1 MNRIYK
7 VIWNKAR
14 NAYIVVSEFA
24 KGYARNTTRSRVTR
38 SVAILRLAVLLV
50 CTTSFLAVGDPLG
63 VQAATVNAGT
73 TKNGDANTLAV
84 GNGSSATEKGAL
96 AVGGGSQASGD
107 TAVALAWGSRALSDY
122 AIAIG
127 HSAQVGGS
135 YTYAQDGS
143 TSGIRGTAQNAIAI
157 GNTAVANGKDDVV
170 IGMNNTA
177 ETPTASYVETNKT
190 GAYAQGGRV
199 IVGHDNSINGRSG
212 NSMAIGSANAV
223 NAVHGIAIGQNVQ
236 SGQTAGTTGTK
247 VDGTSTVLEYENSM
261 VIGVNSK
268 ALSSNS
274 IALGNGAVAGNERKT
289 NIDTD
294 HNGKGAI
301 AIGETAQ
308 ATGYYSLGLGAVSQ
322 STGDR
327 TVALGYGT
335 QASEQLA
342 TALGSGASASG
353 ARSTVVGEEA
363 SATATRAIAVG
374 AKSKADGRFAVAIG
388 EEADGSGEN
397 GTAVGPEAKAQ
408 GKNSVA
414 AGYQAAALSEGEI
427 AIGTSAGNGDNRS
440 NVNNAVSIGTSAHA
454 REAGGVALGN
464 AALANLGKSVAIGDS
479 AKANNVDSIAIGSGA
494 TASGSA
500 GSIALGSNS
509 SVGRASGATG
519 GPRWSTSNDIG
530 GRWYT
535 WASAKNS
542 TKGTDGTWTTTID
555 PKSTVWQ
562 SNLGAVSIGT
572 DGLSGT
578 TYTRQLTGLAAG
590 TQDTDAVNVA
600 QWKNTMLATIGDAK
614 EDSTNTRYG
623 SDGVA
628 RNVTRLVDEYLT
640 LTGAADDGTTLT
652 KDQLTTDA
660 NIGTMVG
667 DNKITF
673 RLAKDL
679 KGLDSVTTGNTKM
692 ESSGLTIT
700 NTDSK
705 KTITLDGTNG
715 RATIGG
721 VTVGYVNDGDLET
734 NAHGNVPG
742 GTFVYNLSNTTWDP
756 STYVSGRAAT
766 EDQLHMLG
774 TAVTSDINN
783 IQAVLGD
790 GSFGL
795 TADDHASTS
804 TNLGSTIAV
813 KGDGT
818 NITTKVNGLDLRIE
832 LNKDI
837 DLGTDGSV
845 IAGNTT
851 MNSQGMTTNQVSV
864 GDITLT
870 PNGING
876 GQKQITNIAS
886 GGDTETNGANIGD
899 VTRISQKNIQ
909 VKGGSNITVTDS
921 TADGVRTSSVALN
934 NNVDLS
940 DSGSLA
946 FGSTTDNTYVDK
958 SGVITHVTNTDGTK
972 MDATLSGAGLH
983 ITGKAADGTV
993 SNQVVTDESGMV
1005 VGYENGDKANTLF
1018 DKEVGS
1024 GKQKTSVSTKG
1035 VKVEGT
1041 TNLDTNGQASTTI
1054 RKINTTLSEEGV
1066 NINQSQT
1073 LLQERGLTVGKDA
1086 EKTTAGQATVY
1097 RTGLNVT
1104 GSAVN
1109 DTAGKTATV
1118 TANGLTANGDTTG
1131 DKIATVTSEGM
1142 TVQADKN
1149 QKKTATYD
1157 VSGVA
1162 LKDTDSSKTNT
1173 VSVDGMNIQNGTSG
1187 AALTTTNLQLGMT
1200 NGAGGINLGN
1210 QAGGGANKSEGN
1222 YLTGLSN
1229 TAWDAKNIAN
1239 GRAATE
1245 NQLKAVSDSISDYQL
1260 VANPDAADGKYTV
1273 SNGKVDLKVK
1283 DSAHPDAAVNT
1294 VTIKGIASQDEMN
1307 GKTFGL
1313 ADDNNTTVSK
1323 TLDNAIQ
1330 VKGDN
1335 KAISTSVDNGALKIS
1350 LKDNISIGQKGADGK
1365 DGSIGING
1373 KDGSSVVINGKDGI
1387 SIKGADGKDA
1397 VSINGKDGVGHIGLT
1412 GPKGA
1417 DGSDGT
1423 SIDISTDYG
1432 TKTLNSDKNTT
1443 VNGVEKASRI
1453 MYTDAKGTHEV
1464 ATMDDGQVYGGD
1476 TGTAFKRYLN
1486 QQTNV
1491 KGGITEENKL
1501 TTADNIGVVSDG
1513 TDTLKVRL
1521 AKDLKGLDSVT
1532 TGNTVMNNGGITI
1545 NNKVSLTNSGLNNGG
1560 NKITNV
1566 GKGDV
1571 SDNSTDA
1578 VNGSQLNEVK
1588 TLAGKHT
1595 KVTAEGQ
1602 APTDTTYV
1610 GKNLKV
1616 NVTNTD
1622 GQDTFDV
1629 KLADKLTLGSDA
1641 KQVVVD
1647 GTTGSVKAS
1656 GVTMGQ
1662 HAADTLTVLNK
1673 SNADTG
1679 TKAAAGNYVTGLD
1692 NKDWNVS
1699 DPTYVS
1705 GRAATEDQLK
1715 KVTDAISSEV
1725 SAKSDYHL
1733 VANPDAAEGKYTVSN
1748 GKVDLKVKDSAH
1760 PDAAVN
1766 TVTIEGIASQDEVNG
1781 KTFGLADDNNT
1792 TVSKTL
1798 DNAIQV
1804 KGDNKAIS
1812 TSVDNGALKI
1822 SLKDNISIGQ
1832 KGADGKDGS
1841 IGINGK
1847 DGSSVVINGKDGI
1860 SIKGADGKDAVSI
1873 NGKDG
1878 VGHIGLTGPKGA
1890 DGSDGTSIDIS
1901 TDYGTKTLNS
1911 DKNTTVNGVEKASRI
1926 MYTDAKGTH
1935 EVATMDDGQVY
1946 GGDTGTAFKRY
1957 LNQQTNVKG
1966 GITEENKLT
1975 TADNIGVV
1983 SDGTDTLKVRL
1994 AKDLKG
2000 LDSVTTGNTVVNNG
2014 GITINNKVSLTD
2026 SGLNNGGNKITNV
2039 ANGENDSDAVN
2050 YSQLKQV
2057 DQKAG
2062 KHTKVTVEGG
2072 TEAGTDTYA
2081 GSSLK
2086 LKATTT
2092 DGQTTYDLK
2101 LGDDISVG
2109 KKGADGKDGSIGV
2122 NGKDGSAVVINGKDG
2137 SIGLNGKDGAN
2148 GLTIKGSNGSVG
2160 VDGTDGHDGKDGMTR
2175 IVYEDHNKVT
2185 HEVATLDDGLKFGG
2199 DFGTAS
2205 AVKLNKQV
2213 NVKGNAKKE
2222 TDLTDGNIGVVS
2234 SQDGDNGQLLI
2245 KLNKDLN
2252 LTDKGSVTIGGITL
2266 KQGAVSMGGN
2276 QMANVASGTTGKT
2289 WDATTQGYDANWNNA
2304 ANVGDVKKAI
2314 DDIKGKD
2321 NGGFGL
2327 TADDGQ
2333 SVKQDLGQTIT
2344 VAGDGKNIETKVAD
2358 GKLQIGLKKD
2368 VDLGPDGSIKT
2379 GDTTINKDGVETNKI
2394 TIKDSSISIDKDGI
2408 HAGNTVI
2415 KNVASGIVNNNDT
2428 DNSNA
2433 ANIGDVKK
2441 IASDAADSVK
2451 AKSGKNITVNNDNT
2465 VNLNDHITMG
2475 DQNDASH
2482 KVDIDGTKGTITAG
2496 DKVSLDGSKGTGT
2509 IGGVTIGSQT
2519 AKTNLEGDKA
2529 KTESGNFVTGL
2540 DNKTWNPSEN
2550 GIVSGR
2556 AATEGQLKVVD
2567 DKLTKGRVFQGDDGE
2582 SNKVTVG
2589 LGDTLKLAGGAN
2601 ALNLSDGN
2609 IGVVKNS
2616 AGDGLDVKLSK
2627 NISGLYSVTTGN
2639 TVINNSGLTVKTSDS
2654 SRTITVQDGNVNM
2667 GKNVVTGVADGKIAP
2682 GSTDA
2687 VNGGQLAQRDEVI
2700 DNIGGEINKL
2710 GNRVNHVGAG
2720 AAALA
2725 ALHPLDF
2732 DPDDKWDF
2740 AAGYG
2745 NYRGANAAAVGAYYR
2760 PNEDTMLSVGG
2771 SFGGG
2776 ENMVNAGVSFK
2787 LGQGNHVST
2796 SRVAMAKE
2804 IKDLRKEIEGLR
2816 SALADVAAGNRL
2828 DPTKTKLFPDIPQ
2841 NHWAYNEIAQLYG
2854 NGIVK
2859 GYPDGNFGGDRM
2871 MTRYEFA
2878 MMVYRQM
2885 QRGAALSDRIVNEF
2899 EPELERI
2906 RVDTITK
2913 DKDGNPVIQRV
2924 RVIKDRG

>member
-1 MNRIYK
+1 MNHIYK

-24 KGYARNTTRSRVTR
+24 KGYARNTTRSHVTR
-38 SVAILRLAVLLV
+38 SAAILRLAVLLA
-50 CTTSFLAVGDPLG
+50 CTTSFIAVGAPLW
-63 VQAATVNAGT
+63 VQATATVDAGT
-73 TKNGDANTLAV
+73 TSNGDTNTLAV
-84 GNGSSATEKGAL
+84 GNGSSANGKGAL

-107 TAVALAWGSRALSDY
+107 TAVALAWGSQALSDY

-127 HSAQVGGS
+127 HSAHVGGS
-135 YTYAQDGS
+135 YTYVQDGS

-157 GNTAVANGKDDVV
+157 GHTAVANGKDDVV
-170 IGMNNTA
+170 IGTNNTA

-212 NSMAIGSANAV
+212 NSTAIGSANTI
-223 NAVHGIAIGQNVQ
+223 NAVHGIALGQNVQ
-236 SGQTAGTTGTK
+236 VGQKAGATGTK
-247 VDGTSTVLEYENSM
+247 ADKTSVTLEYENSM
-261 VIGVNSK
+261 GIGVNAKS
-268 ALSSNS
+268 LSSNS
-274 IALGNGAVAGNERKT
+274 IALGNGAVAGNERT
-289 NIDTD
+289 TDIDTD
-294 HNGKGAI
+294 WNGKGAI

-308 ATGYYSLGLGAVSQ
+308 ATGYYSLGLGAESK

-327 TVALGYGT
+327 TVALGHGT
-335 QASEQLA
+335 QALAQLA
-342 TALGSGASASG
+342 TALGSEATASG

-374 AKSKADGRFAVAIG
+374 AKAKAAGRFAVAIG

-414 AGYQAAALSEGEI
+414 AGYQAKALSEGEI

-479 AKANNVDSIAIGSGA
+479 AKASNADSIAIGSGA
-494 TASGSA
+494 TASGGA
-500 GSIALGSNS
+500 GSIAIGSHS
-509 SVGRASGATG
+509 SVGRASGAAG

-535 WASAKNS
+535 WTGAKNA
-542 TKGTDGTWTTTID
+542 TQGTDGTWTTTID

-818 NITTKVNGLDLRIE
+818 NITTKVDDVALQIT
-832 LNKDI
+832 LNKNI
-837 DLGTDGSV
+837 NLGTDGSV

-851 MNSQGMTTNQVSV
+851 INSQGMTTNQVNV

-921 TADGVRTSSVALN
+921 TANGVRTSSVALN

-1005 VGYENGDKANTLF
+1005 VGYETGDKANTLF
-1018 DKEVGS
+1018 DNEVGS

-1200 NGAGGINLGN
+1200 NGAGGINLGH
-1210 QAGGGANKSEGN
+1210 QAGGGANTAEGN

-1229 TAWDAKNIAN
+1229 TQWDEKNIA
-1239 GRAATE
+1239 
-1245 NQLKAVSDSISDYQL
+1245 
-1260 VANPDAADGKYTV
+1260 
-1273 SNGKVDLKVK
+1273 
-1283 DSAHPDAAVNT
+1283 
-1294 VTIKGIASQDEMN
+1294 
-1307 GKTFGL
+1307 
-1313 ADDNNTTVSK
+1313 
-1323 TLDNAIQ
+1323 
-1330 VKGDN
+1330 
-1335 KAISTSVDNGALKIS
+1335 
-1350 LKDNISIGQKGADGK
+1350 
-1365 DGSIGING
+1365 
-1373 KDGSSVVINGKDGI
+1373 
-1387 SIKGADGKDA
+1387 
-1397 VSINGKDGVGHIGLT
+1397 
-1412 GPKGA
+1412 
-1417 DGSDGT
+1417 
-1423 SIDISTDYG
+1423 
-1432 TKTLNSDKNTT
+1432 
-1443 VNGVEKASRI
+1443 
-1453 MYTDAKGTHEV
+1453 
-1464 ATMDDGQVYGGD
+1464 
-1476 TGTAFKRYLN
+1476 
-1486 QQTNV
+1486 
-1491 KGGITEENKL
+1491 
-1501 TTADNIGVVSDG
+1501 
-1513 TDTLKVRL
+1513 
-1521 AKDLKGLDSVT
+1521 
-1532 TGNTVMNNGGITI
+1532 
-1545 NNKVSLTNSGLNNGG
+1545 
-1560 NKITNV
+1560 
-1566 GKGDV
+1566 
-1571 SDNSTDA
+1571 
-1578 VNGSQLNEVK
+1578 
-1588 TLAGKHT
+1588 
-1595 KVTAEGQ
+1595 
-1602 APTDTTYV
+1602 
-1610 GKNLKV
+1610 
-1616 NVTNTD
+1616 
-1622 GQDTFDV
+1622 
-1629 KLADKLTLGSDA
+1629 
-1641 KQVVVD
+1641 
-1647 GTTGSVKAS
+1647 
-1656 GVTMGQ
+1656 
-1662 HAADTLTVLNK
+1662 
-1673 SNADTG
+1673 
-1679 TKAAAGNYVTGLD
+1679 
-1692 NKDWNVS
+1692 
-1699 DPTYVS
+1699 S

-1715 KVTDAISSEV
+1715 AVADAIGTNV
-1725 SAKSDYHL
+1725 S
-1733 VANPDAAEGKYTVSN
+1733 
-1748 GKVDLKVKDSAH
+1748 
-1760 PDAAVN
+1760 
-1766 TVTIEGIASQDEVNG
+1766 G
-1781 KTFGLADDNNT
+1781 KTFGLADDAKA

-1798 DNAIQV
+1798 GNTIQV
-1804 KGDNKAIS
+1804 KGDGKAIS
-1812 TSVDNGALKI
+1812 TTVDGDALKI
-1822 SLKDNISIGQ
+1822 SLNDNITIGG
-1832 KGADGKDGS
+1832 KDGADGKDGHM
-1841 IGINGK
+1841 GINGA
-1847 DGSSVVINGKDGI
+1847 DGKSGVAIDGKDGI
-1860 SIKGADGKDAVSI
+1860 SIKGKD
-1873 NGKDG
+1873 GKDG
-1878 VGHIGLTGPKGA
+1878 V
-1890 DGSDGTSIDIS
+1890 
-1901 TDYGTKTLNS
+1901 
-1911 DKNTTVNGVEKASRI
+1911 
-1926 MYTDAKGTH
+1926 
-1935 EVATMDDGQVY
+1935 
-1946 GGDTGTAFKRY
+1946 
-1957 LNQQTNVKG
+1957 
-1966 GITEENKLT
+1966 
-1975 TADNIGVV
+1975 
-1983 SDGTDTLKVRL
+1983 TLK
-1994 AKDLKG
+1994 
-2000 LDSVTTGNTVVNNG
+2000 
-2014 GITINNKVSLTD
+2014 GI
-2026 SGLNNGGNKITNV
+2026 
-2039 ANGENDSDAVN
+2039 
-2050 YSQLKQV
+2050 
-2057 DQKAG
+2057 
-2062 KHTKVTVEGG
+2062 
-2072 TEAGTDTYA
+2072 
-2081 GSSLK
+2081 
-2086 LKATTT
+2086 
-2092 DGQTTYDLK
+2092 
-2101 LGDDISVG
+2101 
-2109 KKGADGKDGSIGV
+2109 DGKDGV
-2122 NGKDGSAVVINGKDG
+2122 NGAEGH
-2137 SIGLNGKDGAN
+2137 IGLNGKDGITDIWTTVGTP
-2148 GLTIKGSNGSVG
+2148 GLN
-2160 VDGTDGHDGKDGMTR
+2160 GKDGERMTR
-2175 IVYEDHNKVT
+2175 IVYKNTDGNT
-2185 HEVATLDDGLKFGG
+2185 HEAATLDDGLKFGG

-2213 NVKGNAKKE
+2213 NVKGNAKNE
-2222 TDLTDGNIGVVS
+2222 DDLTDGNIGVVS
-2234 SQDGDNGQLLI
+2234 SQDSDNGQLLIKLNKDLNLGGNGSVQMGNTTINNGGVTITNPTDNKKNVSLTDQGLNNGGNKITNVANGDVSANSTDAVNGSQLNEVKQTIENIDKHHTEVKANGEAAPAAEGTYTEGNLQIAQTTADDGHKIYDLKLSDTLNIGGAGKAGAPGKDGHMGINGADGKSGVAIDGKDGISIKGKDGKDGVTLKGIDGKDGVNGAEGHIGLNGKDGITDIWTTVGTPGLNGKDGERMTRIVYKNTDGNTHEAATLDDGLKFGGDFGTASAVKLNKQVNVKGNAKNEDDLTDGNIGVVSSQDSDNGQLLI

-2333 SVKQDLGQTIT
+2333 SVKQDLGKTIT

-2627 NISGLYSVTTGN
+2627 NISGLDSVTTGN

-2745 NYRGANAAAVGAYYR
+2745 NYRGANAAALGAYYR

>member
-1486 QQTNV
+1486 QQ
-1491 KGGITEENKL
+1491 
-1501 TTADNIGVVSDG
+1501 A
-1513 TDTLKVRL
+1513 
-1521 AKDLKGLDSVT
+1521 
-1532 TGNTVMNNGGITI
+1532 
-1545 NNKVSLTNSGLNNGG
+1545 
-1560 NKITNV
+1560 
-1566 GKGDV
+1566 
-1571 SDNSTDA
+1571 
-1578 VNGSQLNEVK
+1578 
-1588 TLAGKHT
+1588 
-1595 KVTAEGQ
+1595 
-1602 APTDTTYV
+1602 
-1610 GKNLKV
+1610 
-1616 NVTNTD
+1616 
-1622 GQDTFDV
+1622 
-1629 KLADKLTLGSDA
+1629 
-1641 KQVVVD
+1641 
-1647 GTTGSVKAS
+1647 
-1656 GVTMGQ
+1656 
-1662 HAADTLTVLNK
+1662 
-1673 SNADTG
+1673 
-1679 TKAAAGNYVTGLD
+1679 
-1692 NKDWNVS
+1692 
-1699 DPTYVS
+1699 
-1705 GRAATEDQLK
+1705 
-1715 KVTDAISSEV
+1715 
-1725 SAKSDYHL
+1725 
-1733 VANPDAAEGKYTVSN
+1733 
-1748 GKVDLKVKDSAH
+1748 
-1760 PDAAVN
+1760 
-1766 TVTIEGIASQDEVNG
+1766 
-1781 KTFGLADDNNT
+1781 
-1792 TVSKTL
+1792 
-1798 DNAIQV
+1798 
-1804 KGDNKAIS
+1804 
-1812 TSVDNGALKI
+1812 
-1822 SLKDNISIGQ
+1822 
-1832 KGADGKDGS
+1832 
-1841 IGINGK
+1841 
-1847 DGSSVVINGKDGI
+1847 
-1860 SIKGADGKDAVSI
+1860 
-1873 NGKDG
+1873 
-1878 VGHIGLTGPKGA
+1878 
-1890 DGSDGTSIDIS
+1890 
-1901 TDYGTKTLNS
+1901 
-1911 DKNTTVNGVEKASRI
+1911 
-1926 MYTDAKGTH
+1926 
-1935 EVATMDDGQVY
+1935 
-1946 GGDTGTAFKRY
+1946 
-1957 LNQQTNVKG
+1957 NVKG

-2081 GSSLK
+2081 GSSLKLKATTTDGQTTYDLKLGDDISVGKKGADGKDGSIGVNGKDGSAVVINGKDGSIGLNGKDGANGLTIKGSNGSVGVDGTDGHDGKDGMTRIVYEDHNKVTHEVATLDDGLKFKGDDATVIAKKLNTQLDITGGADKTKLTSKDNIGVNSTTDGKLKVQLAKNLDLDADGSVKMGNTTVNNSGITITNGTKSVSLTDGGLNNGGNKITNVGKGDVSDTSTDAVNGSQLNEVKTLAGKHTKVTVEGGTEAGTTDYAGTNLK

>member
-555 PKSTVWQ
+555 PKYTVWQ

-818 NITTKVNGLDLRIE
+818 NITTKVDDVALQIT
-832 LNKDI
+832 LNKNI
-837 DLGTDGSV
+837 NLGTDGSV

-851 MNSQGMTTNQVSV
+851 INSQGMTTNQVNV

-921 TADGVRTSSVALN
+921 TANGVRTSSVALN

-958 SGVITHVTNTDGTK
+958 SGVLTHVTNTDGTK

-1200 NGAGGINLGN
+1200 NGADGINLGH
-1210 QAGGGANKSEGN
+1210 QAGGGANTAEGN

-1229 TAWDAKNIAN
+1229 TQWDAKNIA
-1239 GRAATE
+1239 
-1245 NQLKAVSDSISDYQL
+1245 
-1260 VANPDAADGKYTV
+1260 
-1273 SNGKVDLKVK
+1273 
-1283 DSAHPDAAVNT
+1283 
-1294 VTIKGIASQDEMN
+1294 
-1307 GKTFGL
+1307 
-1313 ADDNNTTVSK
+1313 
-1323 TLDNAIQ
+1323 
-1330 VKGDN
+1330 
-1335 KAISTSVDNGALKIS
+1335 
-1350 LKDNISIGQKGADGK
+1350 
-1365 DGSIGING
+1365 
-1373 KDGSSVVINGKDGI
+1373 
-1387 SIKGADGKDA
+1387 
-1397 VSINGKDGVGHIGLT
+1397 
-1412 GPKGA
+1412 
-1417 DGSDGT
+1417 
-1423 SIDISTDYG
+1423 
-1432 TKTLNSDKNTT
+1432 
-1443 VNGVEKASRI
+1443 
-1453 MYTDAKGTHEV
+1453 
-1464 ATMDDGQVYGGD
+1464 
-1476 TGTAFKRYLN
+1476 
-1486 QQTNV
+1486 
-1491 KGGITEENKL
+1491 
-1501 TTADNIGVVSDG
+1501 
-1513 TDTLKVRL
+1513 
-1521 AKDLKGLDSVT
+1521 
-1532 TGNTVMNNGGITI
+1532 
-1545 NNKVSLTNSGLNNGG
+1545 
-1560 NKITNV
+1560 
-1566 GKGDV
+1566 
-1571 SDNSTDA
+1571 
-1578 VNGSQLNEVK
+1578 
-1588 TLAGKHT
+1588 
-1595 KVTAEGQ
+1595 
-1602 APTDTTYV
+1602 
-1610 GKNLKV
+1610 
-1616 NVTNTD
+1616 
-1622 GQDTFDV
+1622 
-1629 KLADKLTLGSDA
+1629 
-1641 KQVVVD
+1641 
-1647 GTTGSVKAS
+1647 
-1656 GVTMGQ
+1656 
-1662 HAADTLTVLNK
+1662 
-1673 SNADTG
+1673 
-1679 TKAAAGNYVTGLD
+1679 
-1692 NKDWNVS
+1692 
-1699 DPTYVS
+1699 S

-1715 KVTDAISSEV
+1715 AVADAIGTNV
-1725 SAKSDYHL
+1725 S
-1733 VANPDAAEGKYTVSN
+1733 
-1748 GKVDLKVKDSAH
+1748 
-1760 PDAAVN
+1760 
-1766 TVTIEGIASQDEVNG
+1766 G
-1781 KTFGLADDNNT
+1781 KTFGLADDAKA

-1798 DNAIQV
+1798 GNTIQV
-1804 KGDNKAIS
+1804 KGDGKAIS
-1812 TSVDNGALKI
+1812 TTVDGDALKI
-1822 SLKDNISIGQ
+1822 SLNDNITIGG
-1832 KGADGKDGS
+1832 KDGADGKDGHM
-1841 IGINGK
+1841 GINGA
-1847 DGSSVVINGKDGI
+1847 DGKSGVAIDGKDGI
-1860 SIKGADGKDAVSI
+1860 SIKGKD
-1873 NGKDG
+1873 GKDG
-1878 VGHIGLTGPKGA
+1878 V
-1890 DGSDGTSIDIS
+1890 
-1901 TDYGTKTLNS
+1901 
-1911 DKNTTVNGVEKASRI
+1911 
-1926 MYTDAKGTH
+1926 
-1935 EVATMDDGQVY
+1935 
-1946 GGDTGTAFKRY
+1946 
-1957 LNQQTNVKG
+1957 
-1966 GITEENKLT
+1966 
-1975 TADNIGVV
+1975 
-1983 SDGTDTLKVRL
+1983 TLK
-1994 AKDLKG
+1994 
-2000 LDSVTTGNTVVNNG
+2000 
-2014 GITINNKVSLTD
+2014 GI
-2026 SGLNNGGNKITNV
+2026 
-2039 ANGENDSDAVN
+2039 
-2050 YSQLKQV
+2050 
-2057 DQKAG
+2057 
-2062 KHTKVTVEGG
+2062 
-2072 TEAGTDTYA
+2072 
-2081 GSSLK
+2081 
-2086 LKATTT
+2086 
-2092 DGQTTYDLK
+2092 
-2101 LGDDISVG
+2101 
-2109 KKGADGKDGSIGV
+2109 DGKDGV
-2122 NGKDGSAVVINGKDG
+2122 NGAEGH
-2137 SIGLNGKDGAN
+2137 IGLNGKDGITDIWTTAGTP
-2148 GLTIKGSNGSVG
+2148 GLN
-2160 VDGTDGHDGKDGMTR
+2160 GKDGERMTR
-2175 IVYEDHNKVT
+2175 IVYKNTDGNT
-2185 HEVATLDDGLKFGG
+2185 HEAATLDDGLKFGG

-2213 NVKGNAKKE
+2213 NVKGNAKNE
-2222 TDLTDGNIGVVS
+2222 DDLTDGNIGVVS
-2234 SQDGDNGQLLI
+2234 SQDSDNGQLLIKLNKDLNLGGNGSVQMGNTTINNGGVTITNPTDNKKNVSLTDQGLNNGGNKITNVANGDVSANSTDAVNGSQLNEVKQTIENIDKHHTEVKANGEAAPAAEGTYTEGNLQIAQTTADDGHKIYDLKLSDTLNIGGAGKAGAPGKDGHMGINGADGKSGVAIDGKDGISIKGKDGKDGVTLKGIDGKDGVNGAEGHIGLNGKDGITDIWTTAGTPGLNGKDGERMTRIVYKNTDGNTHEAATLDDGLKFGGDFGTASAVKLNKQVNVKGNAKNEDDLTDGNIGVVSSQDSDNGQLLI

-2333 SVKQDLGQTIT
+2333 SVKQDLGKTIT

-2441 IASDAADSVK
+2441 IAGDAADSVK

-2627 NISGLYSVTTGN
+2627 NISGLDSVTTGN

>member
-679 KGLDSVTTGNTKM
+679 EGLDSVTTGNTKM

-734 NAHGNVPG
+734 NDHGNVPG

-818 NITTKVNGLDLRIE
+818 NITTKVDDVALQIT
-832 LNKDI
+832 LNKNI
-837 DLGTDGSV
+837 NLGTDGSV

-851 MNSQGMTTNQVSV
+851 INSQGMTTNQVNV

-921 TADGVRTSSVALN
+921 TANGVRTSSVALN

-1005 VGYENGDKANTLF
+1005 VGYETGDKANTLF
-1018 DKEVGS
+1018 DNEVGS

-1200 NGAGGINLGN
+1200 NGAGGINLGH
-1210 QAGGGANKSEGN
+1210 QAGGGANTAEGN

-1229 TAWDAKNIAN
+1229 TQWDAKNIA
-1239 GRAATE
+1239 
-1245 NQLKAVSDSISDYQL
+1245 
-1260 VANPDAADGKYTV
+1260 
-1273 SNGKVDLKVK
+1273 
-1283 DSAHPDAAVNT
+1283 
-1294 VTIKGIASQDEMN
+1294 
-1307 GKTFGL
+1307 
-1313 ADDNNTTVSK
+1313 
-1323 TLDNAIQ
+1323 
-1330 VKGDN
+1330 
-1335 KAISTSVDNGALKIS
+1335 
-1350 LKDNISIGQKGADGK
+1350 
-1365 DGSIGING
+1365 
-1373 KDGSSVVINGKDGI
+1373 
-1387 SIKGADGKDA
+1387 
-1397 VSINGKDGVGHIGLT
+1397 
-1412 GPKGA
+1412 
-1417 DGSDGT
+1417 
-1423 SIDISTDYG
+1423 
-1432 TKTLNSDKNTT
+1432 
-1443 VNGVEKASRI
+1443 
-1453 MYTDAKGTHEV
+1453 
-1464 ATMDDGQVYGGD
+1464 
-1476 TGTAFKRYLN
+1476 
-1486 QQTNV
+1486 
-1491 KGGITEENKL
+1491 
-1501 TTADNIGVVSDG
+1501 
-1513 TDTLKVRL
+1513 
-1521 AKDLKGLDSVT
+1521 
-1532 TGNTVMNNGGITI
+1532 
-1545 NNKVSLTNSGLNNGG
+1545 
-1560 NKITNV
+1560 
-1566 GKGDV
+1566 
-1571 SDNSTDA
+1571 
-1578 VNGSQLNEVK
+1578 
-1588 TLAGKHT
+1588 
-1595 KVTAEGQ
+1595 
-1602 APTDTTYV
+1602 
-1610 GKNLKV
+1610 
-1616 NVTNTD
+1616 
-1622 GQDTFDV
+1622 
-1629 KLADKLTLGSDA
+1629 
-1641 KQVVVD
+1641 
-1647 GTTGSVKAS
+1647 
-1656 GVTMGQ
+1656 
-1662 HAADTLTVLNK
+1662 
-1673 SNADTG
+1673 
-1679 TKAAAGNYVTGLD
+1679 
-1692 NKDWNVS
+1692 
-1699 DPTYVS
+1699 S

-1715 KVTDAISSEV
+1715 AVADAIGTNV
-1725 SAKSDYHL
+1725 S
-1733 VANPDAAEGKYTVSN
+1733 
-1748 GKVDLKVKDSAH
+1748 
-1760 PDAAVN
+1760 
-1766 TVTIEGIASQDEVNG
+1766 G
-1781 KTFGLADDNNT
+1781 KTFGLADDANA

-1798 DNAIQV
+1798 GNTIQV
-1804 KGDNKAIS
+1804 KGDGKAIS
-1812 TSVDNGALKI
+1812 TTVDGDALKI
-1822 SLKDNISIGQ
+1822 SLNDNITIGG
-1832 KGADGKDGS
+1832 KDGADGKDGHM
-1841 IGINGK
+1841 GINGA
-1847 DGSSVVINGKDGI
+1847 DGKSGVAIDGKDGI
-1860 SIKGADGKDAVSI
+1860 SIKGKD
-1873 NGKDG
+1873 GKDG
-1878 VGHIGLTGPKGA
+1878 V
-1890 DGSDGTSIDIS
+1890 
-1901 TDYGTKTLNS
+1901 
-1911 DKNTTVNGVEKASRI
+1911 
-1926 MYTDAKGTH
+1926 
-1935 EVATMDDGQVY
+1935 
-1946 GGDTGTAFKRY
+1946 
-1957 LNQQTNVKG
+1957 
-1966 GITEENKLT
+1966 
-1975 TADNIGVV
+1975 
-1983 SDGTDTLKVRL
+1983 TLK
-1994 AKDLKG
+1994 
-2000 LDSVTTGNTVVNNG
+2000 
-2014 GITINNKVSLTD
+2014 GI
-2026 SGLNNGGNKITNV
+2026 
-2039 ANGENDSDAVN
+2039 
-2050 YSQLKQV
+2050 
-2057 DQKAG
+2057 
-2062 KHTKVTVEGG
+2062 
-2072 TEAGTDTYA
+2072 
-2081 GSSLK
+2081 
-2086 LKATTT
+2086 
-2092 DGQTTYDLK
+2092 
-2101 LGDDISVG
+2101 
-2109 KKGADGKDGSIGV
+2109 DGKDGV
-2122 NGKDGSAVVINGKDG
+2122 NGAEGH
-2137 SIGLNGKDGAN
+2137 IGLNGKDGITDIWTTAGTP
-2148 GLTIKGSNGSVG
+2148 GLN
-2160 VDGTDGHDGKDGMTR
+2160 GKDGERMTR
-2175 IVYEDHNKVT
+2175 IVYKNTDGNT
-2185 HEVATLDDGLKFGG
+2185 HEAATLDDGLKFGG

-2213 NVKGNAKKE
+2213 NVKGNAKNE
-2222 TDLTDGNIGVVS
+2222 DDLTDGNIGVVS
-2234 SQDGDNGQLLI
+2234 SQDSDNGQLLI

-2333 SVKQDLGQTIT
+2333 SVKQDLGKTIT

-2627 NISGLYSVTTGN
+2627 NISGLDSVTTGN

-2745 NYRGANAAAVGAYYR
+2745 NYRGANAAALGAYYR

>member
-464 AALANLGKSVAIGDS
+464 AALANLEKSVAIGDS

-555 PKSTVWQ
+555 PQSTVWQ

-705 KTITLDGTNG
+705 KTIT
-715 RATIGG
+715 
-721 VTVGYVNDGDLET
+721 
-734 NAHGNVPG
+734 
-742 GTFVYNLSNTTWDP
+742 
-756 STYVSGRAAT
+756 
-766 EDQLHMLG
+766 
-774 TAVTSDINN
+774 
-783 IQAVLGD
+783 
-790 GSFGL
+790 
-795 TADDHASTS
+795 
-804 TNLGSTIAV
+804 
-813 KGDGT
+813 
-818 NITTKVNGLDLRIE
+818 
-832 LNKDI
+832 
-837 DLGTDGSV
+837 
-845 IAGNTT
+845 
-851 MNSQGMTTNQVSV
+851 
-864 GDITLT
+864 
-870 PNGING
+870 
-876 GQKQITNIAS
+876 
-886 GGDTETNGANIGD
+886 
-899 VTRISQKNIQ
+899 
-909 VKGGSNITVTDS
+909 
-921 TADGVRTSSVALN
+921 
-934 NNVDLS
+934 
-940 DSGSLA
+940 
-946 FGSTTDNTYVDK
+946 
-958 SGVITHVTNTDGTK
+958 
-972 MDATLSGAGLH
+972 
-983 ITGKAADGTV
+983 
-993 SNQVVTDESGMV
+993 
-1005 VGYENGDKANTLF
+1005 
-1018 DKEVGS
+1018 
-1024 GKQKTSVSTKG
+1024 
-1035 VKVEGT
+1035 
-1041 TNLDTNGQASTTI
+1041 
-1054 RKINTTLSEEGV
+1054 
-1066 NINQSQT
+1066 
-1073 LLQERGLTVGKDA
+1073 
-1086 EKTTAGQATVY
+1086 
-1097 RTGLNVT
+1097 
-1104 GSAVN
+1104 
-1109 DTAGKTATV
+1109 
-1118 TANGLTANGDTTG
+1118 
-1131 DKIATVTSEGM
+1131 
-1142 TVQADKN
+1142 
-1149 QKKTATYD
+1149 
-1157 VSGVA
+1157 
-1162 LKDTDSSKTNT
+1162 

-1200 NGAGGINLGN
+1200 NGTGGINLGN

-1260 VANPDAADGKYTV
+1260 VANPDAAEGKYTV

-1294 VTIKGIASQDEMN
+1294 VTIEGIASQDEVN

-1323 TLDNAIQ
+1323 ILDNAIQ

-1486 QQTNV
+1486 QQ
-1491 KGGITEENKL
+1491 
-1501 TTADNIGVVSDG
+1501 A
-1513 TDTLKVRL
+1513 
-1521 AKDLKGLDSVT
+1521 
-1532 TGNTVMNNGGITI
+1532 
-1545 NNKVSLTNSGLNNGG
+1545 
-1560 NKITNV
+1560 
-1566 GKGDV
+1566 
-1571 SDNSTDA
+1571 
-1578 VNGSQLNEVK
+1578 
-1588 TLAGKHT
+1588 
-1595 KVTAEGQ
+1595 
-1602 APTDTTYV
+1602 
-1610 GKNLKV
+1610 
-1616 NVTNTD
+1616 
-1622 GQDTFDV
+1622 
-1629 KLADKLTLGSDA
+1629 
-1641 KQVVVD
+1641 
-1647 GTTGSVKAS
+1647 
-1656 GVTMGQ
+1656 
-1662 HAADTLTVLNK
+1662 
-1673 SNADTG
+1673 
-1679 TKAAAGNYVTGLD
+1679 
-1692 NKDWNVS
+1692 
-1699 DPTYVS
+1699 
-1705 GRAATEDQLK
+1705 
-1715 KVTDAISSEV
+1715 
-1725 SAKSDYHL
+1725 
-1733 VANPDAAEGKYTVSN
+1733 
-1748 GKVDLKVKDSAH
+1748 
-1760 PDAAVN
+1760 
-1766 TVTIEGIASQDEVNG
+1766 
-1781 KTFGLADDNNT
+1781 
-1792 TVSKTL
+1792 
-1798 DNAIQV
+1798 
-1804 KGDNKAIS
+1804 
-1812 TSVDNGALKI
+1812 
-1822 SLKDNISIGQ
+1822 
-1832 KGADGKDGS
+1832 
-1841 IGINGK
+1841 
-1847 DGSSVVINGKDGI
+1847 
-1860 SIKGADGKDAVSI
+1860 
-1873 NGKDG
+1873 
-1878 VGHIGLTGPKGA
+1878 
-1890 DGSDGTSIDIS
+1890 
-1901 TDYGTKTLNS
+1901 
-1911 DKNTTVNGVEKASRI
+1911 
-1926 MYTDAKGTH
+1926 
-1935 EVATMDDGQVY
+1935 
-1946 GGDTGTAFKRY
+1946 
-1957 LNQQTNVKG
+1957 NVKG

-2039 ANGENDSDAVN
+2039 GKGDVSDISTDAVN
-2050 YSQLKQV
+2050 GSQLNEVKTL
-2057 DQKAG
+2057 AG

-2160 VDGTDGHDGKDGMTR
+2160 VDGTDGYDGKDGMTR

-2199 DFGTAS
+2199 DFGNVS

-2333 SVKQDLGQTIT
+2333 SVKQDLGKNIT

-2408 HAGNTVI
+2408 NAGNTVI

-2441 IASDAADSVK
+2441 IAGDAADSVK

-2465 VNLNDHITMG
+2465 INLNDHITMG

-2556 AATEGQLKVVD
+2556 AATEDQLKVVD

-2627 NISGLYSVTTGN
+2627 NISGLDSVTTGN

>member
-84 GNGSSATEKGAL
+84 GDGSSATEKGAL

-572 DGLSGT
+572 DGLRGT

-818 NITTKVNGLDLRIE
+818 NITTKVDDVALQIT
-832 LNKDI
+832 LNKNI
-837 DLGTDGSV
+837 NLGTDGSV

-851 MNSQGMTTNQVSV
+851 INSQGMTTNQVNV

-921 TADGVRTSSVALN
+921 TANGVRTSSVALN

-958 SGVITHVTNTDGTK
+958 SGVLTHVTNTDGTK

-1173 VSVDGMNIQNGTSG
+1173 VSVDGMNIQNGP
-1187 AALTTTNLQLGMT
+1187 A
-1200 NGAGGINLGN
+1200 
-1210 QAGGGANKSEGN
+1210 
-1222 YLTGLSN
+1222 
-1229 TAWDAKNIAN
+1229 
-1239 GRAATE
+1239 
-1245 NQLKAVSDSISDYQL
+1245 
-1260 VANPDAADGKYTV
+1260 
-1273 SNGKVDLKVK
+1273 
-1283 DSAHPDAAVNT
+1283 
-1294 VTIKGIASQDEMN
+1294 
-1307 GKTFGL
+1307 
-1313 ADDNNTTVSK
+1313 
-1323 TLDNAIQ
+1323 
-1330 VKGDN
+1330 
-1335 KAISTSVDNGALKIS
+1335 
-1350 LKDNISIGQKGADGK
+1350 
-1365 DGSIGING
+1365 
-1373 KDGSSVVINGKDGI
+1373 
-1387 SIKGADGKDA
+1387 
-1397 VSINGKDGVGHIGLT
+1397 
-1412 GPKGA
+1412 
-1417 DGSDGT
+1417 
-1423 SIDISTDYG
+1423 
-1432 TKTLNSDKNTT
+1432 
-1443 VNGVEKASRI
+1443 
-1453 MYTDAKGTHEV
+1453 
-1464 ATMDDGQVYGGD
+1464 
-1476 TGTAFKRYLN
+1476 
-1486 QQTNV
+1486 
-1491 KGGITEENKL
+1491 
-1501 TTADNIGVVSDG
+1501 
-1513 TDTLKVRL
+1513 
-1521 AKDLKGLDSVT
+1521 
-1532 TGNTVMNNGGITI
+1532 
-1545 NNKVSLTNSGLNNGG
+1545 
-1560 NKITNV
+1560 
-1566 GKGDV
+1566 
-1571 SDNSTDA
+1571 
-1578 VNGSQLNEVK
+1578 
-1588 TLAGKHT
+1588 
-1595 KVTAEGQ
+1595 
-1602 APTDTTYV
+1602 
-1610 GKNLKV
+1610 
-1616 NVTNTD
+1616 
-1622 GQDTFDV
+1622 
-1629 KLADKLTLGSDA
+1629 
-1641 KQVVVD
+1641 
-1647 GTTGSVKAS
+1647 
-1656 GVTMGQ
+1656 GQ
-1662 HAADTLTVLNK
+1662 H
-1673 SNADTG
+1673 SPPPIC
-1679 TKAAAGNYVTGLD
+1679 
-1692 NKDWNVS
+1692 S
-1699 DPTYVS
+1699 
-1705 GRAATEDQLK
+1705 
-1715 KVTDAISSEV
+1715 
-1725 SAKSDYHL
+1725 
-1733 VANPDAAEGKYTVSN
+1733 
-1748 GKVDLKVKDSAH
+1748 
-1760 PDAAVN
+1760 
-1766 TVTIEGIASQDEVNG
+1766 
-1781 KTFGLADDNNT
+1781 
-1792 TVSKTL
+1792 
-1798 DNAIQV
+1798 
-1804 KGDNKAIS
+1804 
-1812 TSVDNGALKI
+1812 
-1822 SLKDNISIGQ
+1822 
-1832 KGADGKDGS
+1832 
-1841 IGINGK
+1841 
-1847 DGSSVVINGKDGI
+1847 
-1860 SIKGADGKDAVSI
+1860 
-1873 NGKDG
+1873 
-1878 VGHIGLTGPKGA
+1878 
-1890 DGSDGTSIDIS
+1890 
-1901 TDYGTKTLNS
+1901 
-1911 DKNTTVNGVEKASRI
+1911 
-1926 MYTDAKGTH
+1926 
-1935 EVATMDDGQVY
+1935 
-1946 GGDTGTAFKRY
+1946 
-1957 LNQQTNVKG
+1957 
-1966 GITEENKLT
+1966 
-1975 TADNIGVV
+1975 
-1983 SDGTDTLKVRL
+1983 
-1994 AKDLKG
+1994 
-2000 LDSVTTGNTVVNNG
+2000 
-2014 GITINNKVSLTD
+2014 
-2026 SGLNNGGNKITNV
+2026 
-2039 ANGENDSDAVN
+2039 
-2050 YSQLKQV
+2050 
-2057 DQKAG
+2057 
-2062 KHTKVTVEGG
+2062 
-2072 TEAGTDTYA
+2072 
-2081 GSSLK
+2081 
-2086 LKATTT
+2086 
-2092 DGQTTYDLK
+2092 
-2101 LGDDISVG
+2101 
-2109 KKGADGKDGSIGV
+2109 
-2122 NGKDGSAVVINGKDG
+2122 
-2137 SIGLNGKDGAN
+2137 
-2148 GLTIKGSNGSVG
+2148 
-2160 VDGTDGHDGKDGMTR
+2160 
-2175 IVYEDHNKVT
+2175 
-2185 HEVATLDDGLKFGG
+2185 
-2199 DFGTAS
+2199 
-2205 AVKLNKQV
+2205 
-2213 NVKGNAKKE
+2213 
-2222 TDLTDGNIGVVS
+2222 
-2234 SQDGDNGQLLI
+2234 
-2245 KLNKDLN
+2245 
-2252 LTDKGSVTIGGITL
+2252 
-2266 KQGAVSMGGN
+2266 
-2276 QMANVASGTTGKT
+2276 
-2289 WDATTQGYDANWNNA
+2289 
-2304 ANVGDVKKAI
+2304 
-2314 DDIKGKD
+2314 
-2321 NGGFGL
+2321 
-2327 TADDGQ
+2327 
-2333 SVKQDLGQTIT
+2333 
-2344 VAGDGKNIETKVAD
+2344 
-2358 GKLQIGLKKD
+2358 
-2368 VDLGPDGSIKT
+2368 
-2379 GDTTINKDGVETNKI
+2379 
-2394 TIKDSSISIDKDGI
+2394 
-2408 HAGNTVI
+2408 
-2415 KNVASGIVNNNDT
+2415 
-2428 DNSNA
+2428 
-2433 ANIGDVKK
+2433 
-2441 IASDAADSVK
+2441 
-2451 AKSGKNITVNNDNT
+2451 
-2465 VNLNDHITMG
+2465 
-2475 DQNDASH
+2475 
-2482 KVDIDGTKGTITAG
+2482 
-2496 DKVSLDGSKGTGT
+2496 
-2509 IGGVTIGSQT
+2509 
-2519 AKTNLEGDKA
+2519 
-2529 KTESGNFVTGL
+2529 
-2540 DNKTWNPSEN
+2540 
-2550 GIVSGR
+2550 
-2556 AATEGQLKVVD
+2556 
-2567 DKLTKGRVFQGDDGE
+2567 
-2582 SNKVTVG
+2582 
-2589 LGDTLKLAGGAN
+2589 
-2601 ALNLSDGN
+2601 
-2609 IGVVKNS
+2609 
-2616 AGDGLDVKLSK
+2616 
-2627 NISGLYSVTTGN
+2627 
-2639 TVINNSGLTVKTSDS
+2639 
-2654 SRTITVQDGNVNM
+2654 
-2667 GKNVVTGVADGKIAP
+2667 
-2682 GSTDA
+2682 
-2687 VNGGQLAQRDEVI
+2687 
-2700 DNIGGEINKL
+2700 
-2710 GNRVNHVGAG
+2710 
-2720 AAALA
+2720 
-2725 ALHPLDF
+2725 
-2732 DPDDKWDF
+2732 
-2740 AAGYG
+2740 
-2745 NYRGANAAAVGAYYR
+2745 
-2760 PNEDTMLSVGG
+2760 
-2771 SFGGG
+2771 
-2776 ENMVNAGVSFK
+2776 
-2787 LGQGNHVST
+2787 
-2796 SRVAMAKE
+2796 
-2804 IKDLRKEIEGLR
+2804 
-2816 SALADVAAGNRL
+2816 
-2828 DPTKTKLFPDIPQ
+2828 
-2841 NHWAYNEIAQLYG
+2841 WA
-2854 NGIVK
+2854 
-2859 GYPDGNFGGDRM
+2859 
-2871 MTRYEFA
+2871 
-2878 MMVYRQM
+2878 
-2885 QRGAALSDRIVNEF
+2885 
-2899 EPELERI
+2899 
-2906 RVDTITK
+2906 
-2913 DKDGNPVIQRV
+2913 
-2924 RVIKDRG
+2924 